1 MVFSNLLYYFAVQS
15 TFNMDKDK
23 ALASVNEIKEL
34 MEKSSKFVSF
44 SGLTA
49 IMAGIYSLA
58 GSFIVAKVLS
68 PGLTLQEITVTAL
81 VVLGASIV
89 TAFVLS
95 YYKAK
100 KIEQKFFSKL
110 TYRTL
115 WSFALPL
122 LVGGLL
128 CLSLILNKSY
138 GLTSSIMLLFY
149 GLSLVNTSKYTYSNF
164 AWLGYGFLLIGI
176 VDCFFIGHGLLFWTI
191 GFGGLHLLYGIW
203 FYVHYERKSNR

>member
-1 MVFSNLLYYFAVQS
+1 MN
-15 TFNMDKDK
+15 KDK
-23 ALASVNEIKEL
+23 AIESVNEIKEL

-44 SGLTA
+44 SGLIA
-49 IMAGIYSLA
+49 VMAGVYALA
-58 GSFIVAKVLS
+58 GSFIVSKLLS
-68 PGLTLQEITVTAL
+68 PGLTLREITVTAL
-81 VVLGASIV
+81 IVLGVSLV
-89 TAFVLS
+89 TTFILS

-100 KIEQKFFSKL
+100 KIQQKFFSRL

-128 CLSLILNKSY
+128 CCSLILHKNY

-149 GLSLVNTSKYTYSNF
+149 GLSLVNSSKYTYSNL
-164 AWLGYGFLLIGI
+164 AWLGYAFLLIGI

-191 GFGGLHLLYGIW
+191 GFGGLHILYGIW
-203 FYVHYERKSNR
+203 FYIYYDRKSNR